1 MMNLQLNTILY
12 KSPVGELIM
21 GDFNDQLC
29 LCDWRYRKMRQE
41 VDNRIIKGLNTEY
54 IEQST
59 PLLVETQ
66 KQLAAY
72 FDKKLTVFD
81 LPLLFIGTDFQQ
93 TVWKALQQ
101 IQYGKTKTYL
111 DLAKQLNNPK
121 AIRAVASAN
130 GANAI
135 SIIVPCHRIIGSN
148 QELVGYAGG
157 LSAKKKL
164 LELEQ
169 GSQLELFWGS
179 WIRHATH
186 FYNNSE
192 NNNQQKA
199 IIF

>member
-41 VDNRIIKGLNTEY
+41 VDNRIIKGLNTES

-169 GSQLELFWGS
+169 GSQL
-179 WIRHATH
+179 
-186 FYNNSE
+186 
-192 NNNQQKA
+192 
-199 IIF
+199 

>member
-41 VDNRIIKGLNTEY
+41 VDNRIIKGLNTES

-111 DLAKQLNNPK
+111 DLAKQLKNPK

-169 GSQLELFWGS
+169 GSQLELF
-179 WIRHATH
+179 
-186 FYNNSE
+186 
-192 NNNQQKA
+192 
-199 IIF
+199 

>member
-1 MMNLQLNTILY
+1 MPMMNLQLNTILY

-41 VDNRIIKGLNTEY
+41 VDNRIIKGLNTES

-169 GSQLELFWGS
+169 GSQLELF
-179 WIRHATH
+179 
-186 FYNNSE
+186 
-192 NNNQQKA
+192 
-199 IIF
+199 

>member
-41 VDNRIIKGLNTEY
+41 VDNRIIKGLNTES

-169 GSQLELFWGS
+169 GSQLELF
-179 WIRHATH
+179 
-186 FYNNSE
+186 
-192 NNNQQKA
+192 
-199 IIF
+199 

>member
-21 GDFNDQLC
+21 GDFNNQLC

-41 VDNRIIKGLNTEY
+41 VDNRIIKGLNTES

-111 DLAKQLNNPK
+111 DLAKQLKNPK

-169 GSQLELFWGS
+169 GSQLELF
-179 WIRHATH
+179 
-186 FYNNSE
+186 
-192 NNNQQKA
+192 
-199 IIF
+199 

>member
-41 VDNRIIKGLNTEY
+41 VDNRIIKGLNTEC

-81 LPLLFIGTDFQQ
+81 LPLLLIGTDFQQ

-169 GSQLELFWGS
+169 GSQLELF
-179 WIRHATH
+179 
-186 FYNNSE
+186 
-192 NNNQQKA
+192 
-199 IIF
+199 